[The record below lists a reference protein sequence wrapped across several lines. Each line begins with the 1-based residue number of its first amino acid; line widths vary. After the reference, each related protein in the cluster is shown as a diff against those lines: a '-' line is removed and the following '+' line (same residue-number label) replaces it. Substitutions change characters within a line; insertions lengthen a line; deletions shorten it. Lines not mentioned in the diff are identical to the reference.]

1 MDQEERVLEL
11 ITILSTSVMEDHNLL
26 CGLSVT
32 FSRMNSDNDDNDDNN
47 DNNNNDDIKNDNAQN
62 SCDVLSQIDRKLTLK
77 YQKDG
82 KYSKTYV
89 IGLDK
94 YFDEI
99 KQNEIIKNL
108 KKKLGTSCTKN
119 NIDNSTI
126 YSFGGDHINILYD
139 YFSKIIP
146 KHEIKKQ

>member
-1 MDQEERVLEL
+1 MTYNLN
-11 ITILSTSVMEDHNLL
+11 LSQS
-26 CGLSVT
+26 
-32 FSRMNSDNDDNDDNN
+32 SDNNDDDNDDNN
-47 DNNNNDDIKNDNAQN
+47 NNNDNDNNNNNNNDDNNEQN

-94 YFDEI
+94 YFDET

-108 KKKLGTSCTKN
+108 KKKLGTFCTKN
-119 NIDNSTI
+119 NIDNSSI